1 MFSRLI
7 PSQKGELA
15 LIAKNKLKL
24 NTCAMGDG
32 FNDDI
37 MLQTADVG
45 LKIYREEHKETS
57 QSLNLPADI

>member
-1 MFSRLI
+1 MFIDILKKVDAAMFSRLD

-37 MLQTADVG
+37 ML
-45 LKIYREEHKETS
+45 
-57 QSLNLPADI
+57 